1 METLNGLGIFEL
13 MEVDRRDVAELQV
26 LYIVDVIEMLQ
37 LKS

>member
-26 LYIVDVIEMLQ
+26 LYIVDVIEILQ
-37 LKS
+37 FKS